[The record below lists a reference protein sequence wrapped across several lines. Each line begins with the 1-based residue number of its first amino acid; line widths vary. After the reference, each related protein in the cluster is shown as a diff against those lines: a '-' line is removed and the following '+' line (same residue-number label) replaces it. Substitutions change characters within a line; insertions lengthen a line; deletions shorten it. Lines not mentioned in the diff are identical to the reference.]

1 MVESVLRLEIIHG
14 LMGNEKKEAFLLGGR
29 IAFQIML
36 ANLQSRRRWRVVS
49 SPSRHPLHF
58 GLSMRPLA
66 KRFEFV
72 ISLSCLTSQRKNRI
86 LCGIGEAHI
95 NVHIGLACFGGSP
108 LIWLIAVLIENPP
121 CDAPFQTS

>member
-1 MVESVLRLEIIHG
+1 MAESLSRSERSYG
-14 LMGNEKKEAFLLGGR
+14 LQGNEKKEAFLLGGR
-29 IAFQIML
+29 TAFQIML

-72 ISLSCLTSQRKNRI
+72 ISLSCPTSQRKNRI
-86 LCGIGEAHI
+86 LCGTCEAHI
-95 NVHIGLACFGGSP
+95 NVHIGSTCIGAAP
-108 LIWLIAVLIENPP
+108 LIWLIAVLVGKPP
-121 CDAPFQTS
+121 WNAPS